1 MCHNPNLDNM
11 FMYNVRNK
19 NVVEIYVYF
28 HW

>member
-1 MCHNPNLDNM
+1 M